1 VSDEVQSEQTI
12 AAIHQDVK
20 DSLRID
26 DRLRQVEVNQ
36 AGMGATVKSL
46 ETALPA
52 MESRLIREIQD
63 TRPKNVPAWI
73 AVGVASLA
81 VVLSPIVT
89 SLMQR

>member
-1 VSDEVQSEQTI
+1 
-12 AAIHQDVK
+12 
-20 DSLRID
+20 
-26 DRLRQVEVNQ
+26 
-36 AGMGATVKSL
+36 VKSL